1 MFGLFRRKWT
11 LNETA
16 KAFPLWERSVTV
28 CLCTKLNKEL
38 IARGLPDETSRKI
51 AAQGVN
57 YISGEDWEADA
68 CNASPE
74 IKSVVEAHKSEIEPA
89 IRALLVKDKSARE
102 IVVYFL
108 RIKSV
113 SFAAHYGFD
122 AWANNPMKGRI
133 EQILSIYGREFPEE
147 ADPGKFSVMVLNFQ
161 HNIFP
166 QKHA

>member
-11 LNETA
+11 IDETA
-16 KAFPLWERSVTV
+16 KAFPLWERSVPV
-28 CLCTKLNKEL
+28 CLAKKLNTEL

-57 YISGEDWEADA
+57 YITGEDWEAVVN
-68 CNASPE
+68 NASPE

-89 IRALLVKDKSARE
+89 IRALLERDKSARE

-108 RIKSV
+108 RIKTV
-113 SFAAHYGFD
+113 LLATFYGFD
-122 AWANNPMKGRI
+122 VWAKNPIKGRI
-133 EQILSIYGREFPEE
+133 EQILSMYGPEFPEE

-161 HNIFP
+161 RNIFP
-166 QKHA
+166 Q